1 MHKKINE
8 LIRGQNICVLATSR
22 DNVPHASLMAFTAS
36 DDCSMFFM
44 ATYRE
49 TAKFANIQANP
60 AVSLLL
66 DNRGDPSAADRSQA
80 MALTVH
86 GQAEV
91 ISQPAEHEAI
101 LAGLRAKAPHLSDFL
116 QSKDIAL
123 IRVTAQSMLLIQ
135 GPTQILHQTTTG

>member
-1 MHKKINE
+1 MHKKISD
-8 LIRGQNICVLATSR
+8 LIRGQDICVLATSR

-36 DDCSMFFM
+36 VDCTMFFM

-49 TAKFANIQANP
+49 TTKFANIQANP

-66 DNRGDPSAADRSQA
+66 DNRESPSAAERSQA

-91 ISQPAEHEAI
+91 ISQPGEYEAI
-101 LAGLRAKAPHLSDFL
+101 LASLRTGLPHLGDFL
-116 QSKDIAL
+116 HTKDLAL
-123 IRVTAQSMLLIQ
+123 IRVTAQGMLLIQ
-135 GPTQILHQTTTG
+135 GPTQILHQI